1 MQLISHRASEKQE
14 CDMQPH
20 LMAHWAVGVLGMLVI
35 AQEGLQV
42 EGVQRATSSS
52 NELTLAEPNM
62 KRNLKRL
69 LSYKPAAIR

>member
-1 MQLISHRASEKQE
+1 
-14 CDMQPH
+14 MQPH

-69 LSYKPAAIR
+69 LSYKPAVIR

>member
-1 MQLISHRASEKQE
+1 
-14 CDMQPH
+14 MQPH

-62 KRNLKRL
+62 K
-69 LSYKPAAIR
+69 